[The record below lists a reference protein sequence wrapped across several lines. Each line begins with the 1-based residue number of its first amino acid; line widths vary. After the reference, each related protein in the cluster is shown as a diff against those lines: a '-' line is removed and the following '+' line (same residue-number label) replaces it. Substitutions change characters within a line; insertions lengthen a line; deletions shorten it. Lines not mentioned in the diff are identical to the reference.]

1 VTQVVPN
8 VAILPTQKSTGSPAT
23 VPRPGRRWELD
34 ALRVAAICGVVAIHV
49 VGMMLGNDHL
59 VGGKRWWAAVAV
71 DLGLVWV
78 VPVFVMIS
86 GALVLSPRA
95 HAAGPSAFWR
105 KRFVRVVPAL
115 IVWHL
120 IYLFGARAWLKGE
133 ELNRSTVV
141 AWLLDG
147 KVYTALYFLWLIA
160 GLYLVAPLIAA
171 FLHSGGRRRTT
182 VTAAATLGFTVLV
195 FAASGLASLNG
206 TPRPIALGALTMW
219 LPYVGY
225 FIAGWALHRVVL
237 PGWGVALAGV
247 VAVGLLAEVVWQY
260 GHKPAYPALQQLLPT
275 SYVGAGTALASVG
288 IVLVATGLGSRVAPG
303 PRLGR
308 LLQRLSDASFGV
320 FLVHLLIFEVVRRL
334 VPAVAEA
341 ASLSVLLAAWAF
353 VVVASFAV
361 SLTAARIPFVRAVF

>member
-1 VTQVVPN
+1 MANVAVVPSQKGTG
-8 VAILPTQKSTGSPAT
+8 VAAGAT
-23 VPRPGRRWELD
+23 RRRQWELD
-34 ALRVAAICGVVAIHV
+34 ALRLMAICGVVAIHV

-59 VGGKRWWAAVAV
+59 TGGRQWWAAVTI

-95 HAAGPSAFWR
+95 HAAGPAEFWR
-105 KRFVRVVPAL
+105 KRFVRVGPAL
-115 IVWHL
+115 VVWHL

-133 ELNRSTVV
+133 ELNRGTVI

-171 FLHSGGRRRTT
+171 FLHSGGRRRSA
-182 VTAAATLGFTVLV
+182 VTAAATLGFTVAV
-195 FAASGLASLNG
+195 FAASGLAALNG

-225 FIAGWALHRVVL
+225 FVAGWALHRVVL
-237 PGWGVALAGV
+237 PAWGVALA
-247 VAVGLLAEVVWQY
+247 VAGAAVSLAEVVWQY
-260 GHKPAYPALQQLLPT
+260 GHKPAYPALQQLVPT
-275 SYVGAGTALASVG
+275 SYLGAGTAVAAVCVMLA
-288 IVLVATGLGSRVAPG
+288 ATGLGARVTPG

-308 LLQRLSDASFGV
+308 LLRRLADATFGV

-341 ASLSVLLAAWAF
+341 SSLVVMLAAWAF

-361 SLTAARIPFVRAVF
+361 SLVAARIPVVRAVF